1 MYTITMWTSFVLA
14 ALYLLLIACKF
25 KSLAVSI
32 AVIETA
38 ADFFA
43 DSKRII
49 IVPIIYFIM
58 AICVFS
64 LWFFGIMC
72 LASVGD
78 MTGNPST
85 QMKTVDRTSL
95 VNDRIAWMVIF
106 YIWIATLIHA
116 LNEYTIIVSAC
127 TWYFSRKDIPDD
139 DGIPGDSD
147 IWKGFWWSYRYNF
160 GSLALGSGILTLV
173 SLIKSA
179 IDYMGDVLIGAT
191 AGNPCTICIM
201 KCVDCYFDC
210 FDRFIRY
217 LTLNAYIYMA
227 ISGEGFCTSAIHA
240 FLVIL
245 KNAAEFSF
253 VD

>member
-1 MYTITMWTSFVLA
+1 MWTSFVLA

-85 QMKTVDRTSL
+85 QMKTVDRSSL
-95 VNDRIAWMVIF
+95 VNDRIALMVIF